1 MFSIRV
7 YFLCPLTLLRG
18 RAPAPVWLL
27 LPHWLLLQLLLCLL
41 RLPLPL
47 LLLLLLCSCSCSCHC
62 FCLLLLCRKP
72 SQELKA
78 QARLRS
84 PPPIASGDCPVELK
98 GCSGMQHAPWQ
109 HEPCCQGA
117 SCIPEQP
124 ASIIANAT
132 KDAVFQLEGLQ
143 SSLSRRGSL
152 GTALCR
158 EHGGGPWDSLVL
170 SPATCHPV
178 ACRSPGQR
186 RAQCEMGKICNDHG
200 CEELSSRPTS
210 GPKVN
215 NTLL

>member
-7 YFLCPLTLLRG
+7 YFLCSLTLL
-18 RAPAPVWLL
+18 RAPAPVWIL

-41 RLPLPL
+41 RLLLPL

-62 FCLLLLCRKP
+62 FCLLFCRKP

-109 HEPCCQGA
+109 HEQCCQGA
-117 SCIPEQP
+117 WCIPEQP

-132 KDAVFQLEGLQ
+132 KGAVFQLEGLQ
-143 SSLSRRGSL
+143 SSFSRRGSL
-152 GTALCR
+152 GTALVSGTWWRSLGFPCLVSGYMPSCGLP
-158 EHGGGPWDSLVL
+158 EPWS
-170 SPATCHPV
+170 A
-178 ACRSPGQR
+178 ACPMRDGQDL
-186 RAQCEMGKICNDHG
+186 Q
-200 CEELSSRPTS
+200 
-210 GPKVN
+210 
-215 NTLL
+215 